1 MKDSERELGLKVTG
15 LFIAVKADSDR
26 MVPASRGDSPA
37 VVGTLVT
44 EALSAGPAVVLRE
57 LDAELLP
64 AAMAV
69 QDLVVRDPVC
79 RPGCILHQTCVTE
92 GNMTGDTHGTQHPSP
107 TGRDTSG
114 RHFTGSQSN
123 HTSPPPP
130 RSPSPPSTQ
139 VRMSGAGAQ
148 ALIRA
153 CPLRSPDEPKL
164 QLN

>member
-37 VVGTLVT
+37 VVGTLIT

-69 QDLVVRDPVC
+69 QDLVVWDPVR

-92 GNMTGDTHGTQHPSP
+92 GDMTGDTRGTPHPSP
-107 TGRDTSG
+107 TGQDASG

-123 HTSPPPP
+123 RTHIT
-130 RSPSPPSTQ
+130 PSTQ
-139 VRMSGAGAQ
+139 VRMSGWGPGTVHY
-148 ALIRA
+148 ALQV
-153 CPLRSPDEPKL
+153 S
-164 QLN
+164 LNYS